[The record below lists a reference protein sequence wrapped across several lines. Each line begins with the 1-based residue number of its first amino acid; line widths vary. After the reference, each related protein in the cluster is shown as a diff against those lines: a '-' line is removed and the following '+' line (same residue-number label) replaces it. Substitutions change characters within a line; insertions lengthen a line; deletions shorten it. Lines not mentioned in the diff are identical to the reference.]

1 MNYKVI
7 EKQYR
12 DFILNIKSYFQKS
25 ENRVIYDKR
34 NIIKVVDFLDKKY
47 VVKSFKIPHLLNKIV
62 YRFFRESKAKR
73 SYDNSVKLLKLGIN
87 TPKPIAY
94 IEYYSSIFF
103 TESFYISE
111 FFDYDFEI
119 REVFSDLNYPNRK
132 NILKKFIEFSYQLHE
147 KGVFHIDYS
156 PGNILI
162 KKEDGEYLFYIIDV
176 NRMKFLPLDNALRMK
191 SLSKLTKNK
200 DDNDYMLRHYT
211 LVSNINEILL
221 REKFDFYL
229 KEEIKYLKNKKKLKK
244 LRGR

>member
-1 MNYKVI
+1 M
-7 EKQYR
+7 
-12 DFILNIKSYFQKS
+12 
-25 ENRVIYDKR
+25 
-34 NIIKVVDFLDKKY
+34 DKKY